1 MASVNRD
8 DVMADGQRM
17 RRALRGAGLTD
28 DFAAAIGQLA
38 REYVRDDRHFT
49 ELLSDT
55 EPEMRRDVYEA
66 MRPHLKFQAKPLDWY
81 ETQAKERA
89 EREKLPI
96 LGPDGKLLEF
106 RPTQDVSSALKHAQA
121 LLDEAVAEKTLILRC
136 RKCTVVEK
144 FHGLEHETKVDV
156 ILKARKKG
164 WIYDGRGET
173 PAEICPSCETS
184 LRGPHEAH
192 YGKAVTNA

>member
-8 DVMADGQRM
+8 EVMADGQRM

-66 MRPHLKFQAKPLDWY
+66 MRPHLKFTAKPLDWY
-81 ETQAKERA
+81 ETQAKEQA

-96 LGPDGKLLEF
+96 LGPDGRLLEF
-106 RPTQDVSSALKHAQA
+106 RPAQDISSVEKRAQEI
-121 LLDEAVAEKTLILRC
+121 LDEAVAEKTLILRC
-136 RKCTVVEK
+136 KKCTALEK
-144 FHGLEHETKVDV
+144 FFGLEHESRIDV
-156 ILKARKKG
+156 IKKARRKG
-164 WIYDGRGET
+164 WVYDSTGKI
-173 PAEICPSCETS
+173 PAEICPNCETS
-184 LRGPHEAH
+184 LRAAHEAH
-192 YGKAVTNA
+192 YGRAHA